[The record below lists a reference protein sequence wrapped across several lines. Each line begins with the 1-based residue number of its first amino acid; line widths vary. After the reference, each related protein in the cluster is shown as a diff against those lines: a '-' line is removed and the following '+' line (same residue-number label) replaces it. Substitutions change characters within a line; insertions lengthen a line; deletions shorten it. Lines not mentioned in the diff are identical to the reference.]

1 MPTIYK
7 DVEVE
12 INTDD
17 IWEEVLDELST
28 EEIEEYLEERRKDK
42 TPRTPVICCTFE
54 EAEQGL
60 LDIATLRLSPNLLC
74 CKDSVKRTINEIM
87 DELWLT

>member
-1 MPTIYK
+1 MPTIYR

-17 IWEEVLDELST
+17 IWKEVLDELST
-28 EEIEEYLEERRKDK
+28 EEIEEYLEERRKNK
-42 TPRTPVICCTFE
+42 TPVICISFE

-60 LDIATLRLSPNLLC
+60 LDIAQLRLSPNLLC
-74 CKDSVKRTINEIM
+74 CKDSVKKAINEIM
-87 DELWLT
+87 DELW

>member
-1 MPTIYK
+1 MPTIYR

-12 INTDD
+12 IDTED

-28 EEIEEYLEERRKDK
+28 EEIEEYLEERRKNK
-42 TPRTPVICCTFE
+42 TPKTPVICTFE
-54 EAEQGL
+54 DAESSL
-60 LDIATLRLSPNLLC
+60 LDIAQLRLSPNLLC

-87 DELWLT
+87 DELW

>member
-1 MPTIYK
+1 MATIYR

-12 INTDD
+12 IDTDE

-28 EEIEEYLEERRKDK
+28 EEIEEYLEERRKN
-42 TPRTPVICCTFE
+42 RTPETPVVCTLE
-54 EAEQGL
+54 DAESGL
-60 LDIATLRLSPNLLC
+60 LDIAQLRLPPNLLC

-87 DELWLT
+87 DELWS

>member
-1 MPTIYK
+1 MATIYK

-12 INTDD
+12 IDTDE

-28 EEIEEYLEERRKDK
+28 EEIEEYLEERRVRKK
-42 TPRTPVICCTFE
+42 TPVICTIE

>member
-1 MPTIYK
+1 MATIYK

-28 EEIEEYLEERRKDK
+28 EEIEEYLEERHKNK
-42 TPRTPVICCTFE
+42 TPVVCTFE
-54 EAEQGL
+54 DAEQGL

>member
-1 MPTIYK
+1 MATIYK

-12 INTDD
+12 INTDE

-28 EEIEEYLEERRKDK
+28 EEIEKYLEERRKNK
-42 TPRTPVICCTFE
+42 TPVICCTFE
-54 EAEQGL
+54 DAEQDL

>member
-7 DVEVE
+7 EVNVEFD
-12 INTDD
+12 TDE

-28 EEIEEYLEERRKDK
+28 EEIEEYLEERRKNN
-42 TPRTPVICCTFE
+42 TPKTPVICTFE
-54 EAEQGL
+54 DAEQGL

-87 DELWLT
+87 DELW

>member
-1 MPTIYK
+1 MPTIYRA
-7 DVEVE
+7 VEVE
-12 INTDD
+12 IDTDD

-28 EEIEEYLEERRKDK
+28 EEIEEYLEERRKTK
-42 TPRTPVICCTFE
+42 TPKTPVICTIE
-54 EAEQGL
+54 DAEQGL
-60 LDIATLRLSPNLLC
+60 LDIATLRLSPNVLC

>member
-1 MPTIYK
+1 MPTIYR

-12 INTDD
+12 IDTDD

-28 EEIEEYLEERRKDK
+28 EDIEDYLKERRKK
-42 TPRTPVICCTFE
+42 EIPTITFE
-54 EAEQGL
+54 DAESSL
-60 LDIATLRLSPNLLC
+60 LDIAQLRLSPNLLC
-74 CKDSVKRTINEIM
+74 CKDCVKKAINEIM